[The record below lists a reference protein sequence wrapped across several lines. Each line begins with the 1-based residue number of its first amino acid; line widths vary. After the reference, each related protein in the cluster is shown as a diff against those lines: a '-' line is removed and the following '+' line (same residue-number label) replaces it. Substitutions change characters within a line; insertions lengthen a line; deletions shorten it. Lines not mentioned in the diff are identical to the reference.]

1 MGDMT
6 AGEEENL
13 LIQEIFNK
21 LNLIEKHK
29 SVVDHQNKNFT
40 NNIKS
45 LTQDDCIIISDFKEN
60 LKIGG
65 GPEETKQM
73 FFNKEQVS
81 VLGFALIYW
90 EDGLLKMDYITY
102 LSNQLTH
109 DSRFTGQCL
118 TGLFQEKVKNEF
130 KNIYLWT
137 DGGKHFCSKEYLC
150 FQLQISK
157 QIEGFFKHNFFAEYH
172 GKNFVDGHFGRLS
185 QWFKKIEAVQK
196 IETVDQLLVLFES
209 EEATRVTNFYSSNPG
224 KILSGENYFYKY
236 EVYERANKEFID
248 IEDI

>member
-13 LIQEIFNK
+13 LIQEISNK

-40 NNIKS
+40 NNIRS
-45 LTQDDCIIISDFKEN
+45 LSQDDCIIISDFKEN

-81 VLGFALIYW
+81 VLGFALIYR

-118 TGLFQEKVKNEF
+118 TGLFQEKVKNKF

-137 DGGKHFCSKEYLC
+137 DGGKHFWSKEYLC

-157 QIEGFFKHNFFAEYH
+157 QIEGF
-172 GKNFVDGHFGRLS
+172 LS
-185 QWFKKIEAVQK
+185 IIF
-196 IETVDQLLVLFES
+196 LLNIMEKFLLMV
-209 EEATRVTNFYSSNPG
+209 
-224 KILSGENYFYKY
+224 IL
-236 EVYERANKEFID
+236 D
-248 IEDI
+248 IESALVSPSHMFLAPKIG

>member
-1 MGDMT
+1 
-6 AGEEENL
+6 
-13 LIQEIFNK
+13 
-21 LNLIEKHK
+21 
-29 SVVDHQNKNFT
+29 
-40 NNIKS
+40 
-45 LTQDDCIIISDFKEN
+45 
-60 LKIGG
+60 
-65 GPEETKQM
+65 M

-118 TGLFQEKVKNEF
+118 TGLFQEKVKNKL

-157 QIEGFFKHNFFAEYH
+157 QIEGFFKHNFFAGYH
-172 GKNFVDGHFGRLS
+172 GKNYVEVILEDCHNGS
-185 QWFKKIEAVQK
+185 KK
-196 IETVDQLLVLFES
+196 F
-209 EEATRVTNFYSSNPG
+209 
-224 KILSGENYFYKY
+224 
-236 EVYERANKEFID
+236 
-248 IEDI
+248 

>member
-1 MGDMT
+1 MPYMYSRKKFEEKMGDMT

-13 LIQEIFNK
+13 LIQEISNK

-45 LTQDDCIIISDFKEN
+45 LTQDDCIIILDIKAN

-73 FFNKEQVS
+73 FFNKKQVS

-90 EDGLLKMDYITY
+90 EDGLLKTDYITY

-118 TGLFQEKVKNEF
+118 TGLFSRK
-130 KNIYLWT
+130 
-137 DGGKHFCSKEYLC
+137 
-150 FQLQISK
+150 
-157 QIEGFFKHNFFAEYH
+157 
-172 GKNFVDGHFGRLS
+172 S
-185 QWFKKIEAVQK
+185 QK
-196 IETVDQLLVLFES
+196 
-209 EEATRVTNFYSSNPG
+209 
-224 KILSGENYFYKY
+224 
-236 EVYERANKEFID
+236 
-248 IEDI
+248 

>member
-1 MGDMT
+1 MPYMYSNKKSLKKKMGDMT

-21 LNLIEKHK
+21 LNLIERHK

-45 LTQDDCIIISDFKEN
+45 LTQDNCIIILDYKEN
-60 LKIGG
+60 LKIGVG
-65 GPEETKQM
+65 TEETKQM

-81 VLGFALIYW
+81 VLVFALIYW

-118 TGLFQEKVKNEF
+118 TGLFQEKVKN
-130 KNIYLWT
+130 K
-137 DGGKHFCSKEYLC
+137 
-150 FQLQISK
+150 
-157 QIEGFFKHNFFAEYH
+157 
-172 GKNFVDGHFGRLS
+172 
-185 QWFKKIEAVQK
+185 FKK
-196 IETVDQLLVLFES
+196 
-209 EEATRVTNFYSSNPG
+209 Y
-224 KILSGENYFYKY
+224 LSL
-236 EVYERANKEFID
+236 D
-248 IEDI
+248 

>member
-13 LIQEIFNK
+13 LLQEISNK

-29 SVVDHQNKNFT
+29 SVVVHQKKNFT

-60 LKIGG
+60 LKIGE
-65 GPEETKQM
+65 GPEETKQI

-90 EDGLLKMDYITY
+90 EYGLLKMDYITY
-102 LSNQLTH
+102 LSNQLTY

-118 TGLFQEKVKNEF
+118 TGLFQEKVKNKF
-130 KNIYLWT
+130 KISICGLMGESTFVQRIICVFNYKSQNRLKGFLSTIFLLNIMEKIMLMVILE
-137 DGGKHFCSKEYLC
+137 DCHNGSKKL
-150 FQLQISK
+150 K
-157 QIEGFFKHNFFAEYH
+157 Q
-172 GKNFVDGHFGRLS
+172 
-185 QWFKKIEAVQK
+185 FKKLKQWI
-196 IETVDQLLVLFES
+196 
-209 EEATRVTNFYSSNPG
+209 NC
-224 KILSGENYFYKY
+224 
-236 EVYERANKEFID
+236 
-248 IEDI
+248 